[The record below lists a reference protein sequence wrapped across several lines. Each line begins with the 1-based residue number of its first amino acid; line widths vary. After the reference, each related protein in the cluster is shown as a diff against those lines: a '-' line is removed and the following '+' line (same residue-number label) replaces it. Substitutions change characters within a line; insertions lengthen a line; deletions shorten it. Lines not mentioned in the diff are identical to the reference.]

1 MLSGLGDHSQHG
13 GLRLLI
19 SPLPLRAFLKVHG
32 ECHSACGGWG
42 APALW
47 RVLTSQAVP
56 SYFYSFQAPFVT
68 SLPGNYVSC
77 PDTKVSPMSSLF
89 LGEF

>member
-1 MLSGLGDHSQHG
+1 MLSSLGDHSQQG

-19 SPLPLRAFLKVHG
+19 SPLPIRAFLEVHG
-32 ECHSACGGWG
+32 ECHSAWG
-42 APALW
+42 DPALR
-47 RVLTSQAVP
+47 RVMTSQAVP
-56 SYFYSFQAPFVT
+56 SCFSSFQAPFVT

-89 LGEF
+89 LCKF

>member
-32 ECHSACGGWG
+32 ECHSACGGQGGG
-42 APALW
+42 ACPLEGADQ
-47 RVLTSQAVP
+47 S
-56 SYFYSFQAPFVT
+56 SCPFLLLF
-68 SLPGNYVSC
+68 LPGSFCYQPSW
-77 PDTKVSPMSSLF
+77 
-89 LGEF
+89 